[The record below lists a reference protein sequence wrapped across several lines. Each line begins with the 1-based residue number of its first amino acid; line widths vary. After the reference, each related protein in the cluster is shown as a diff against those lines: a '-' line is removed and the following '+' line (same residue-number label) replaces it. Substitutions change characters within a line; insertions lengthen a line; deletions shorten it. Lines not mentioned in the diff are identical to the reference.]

1 MTDNQHEIPNVSDLI
16 KQHQIHL
23 PETVTAVIDGNTQS
37 HDASAFKLQSVCPIN
52 AEETY
57 AVQESDASEVNAA
70 VAAARHA
77 FDHTDWQYLSHTER
91 KAILYK
97 ARDAIREHSHELAAI
112 QAFEVG
118 IPLGGLQAMHMP
130 RTVENFEFFIEV
142 AGTLGG
148 EAYTQTRNY
157 LSIVT
162 HEPVGVCALLS
173 PWNAPTVL
181 VSMKLAAALATG
193 NTVVIKASEYSPYT
207 LQRFVEII
215 NQAGIPPGVVNLV
228 NGRGHITGQS
238 LVEHPDVDVIGF
250 VGGSGTGK
258 AIMASASQTLKKVG
272 MELGGKS
279 ANIVTAEAN
288 LDDAIDGSLIAILA
302 GNGEQCLAG
311 SRILLHDSIADEFID
326 KFTQRLAN
334 VKVGNPFDSDVEV
347 GPLAFAS
354 HYEKVLSYVDIA
366 KSEGAEILVGGKAA
380 DGFSSGY
387 YFEPTAVL
395 AENSSRVC
403 QEEIFGPFVALQKY
417 SDLDEAISIA
427 NDSDFGLVSYVWS
440 NDLPSVMKCSR
451 QIKAGT
457 VWVNTPLTRDL
468 RAPFGG
474 YKQSGVGRD
483 GLHASIELFTEE
495 KTTMLPTQ
503 SLFIPKMGMSDN

>member
-1 MTDNQHEIPNVSDLI
+1 MTHNQYEIPSVNELINQHGIDLPDNI
-16 KQHQIHL
+16 
-23 PETVTAVIDGNTQS
+23 TAVIDGSTQS
-37 HDASAFKLQSVCPIN
+37 DHTSAFTLQSICPIN
-52 AEETY
+52 AEKTY
-57 AVQESDASEVNAA
+57 TVQESDEREVNAA

-91 KAILYK
+91 KTILNK
-97 ARDAIREHSHELAAI
+97 ARDAIREHAQELAAI

-157 LSIVT
+157 LSVVT
-162 HEPVGVCALLS
+162 HEPVGVCALLT

-215 NQAGIPPGVVNLV
+215 NEAGIPPGVVNLV

-250 VGGSGTGK
+250 VGGTGTGK
-258 AIMASASQTLKKVG
+258 AIMSSASKTLKKVG

-279 ANIVTAEAN
+279 ANIVTADAN
-288 LDDAIDGSLIAILA
+288 LEDAIDGSLIAILA

-311 SRILLHDSIADEFID
+311 SRILLQDSIADEFID
-326 KFTQRLAN
+326 KFTQRMAN
-334 VKVGNPFDSDVEV
+334 VTVGNPFDSKVEV

-354 HYEKVLSYVDIA
+354 HFEKVLSYVDIA
-366 KSEGAEILVGGKAA
+366 TSEGAEILTGGKAA

-395 AENSSRVC
+395 ADNSSRVC
-403 QEEIFGPFVALQKY
+403 QEEIFGPFVALQKF
-417 SDLDEAISIA
+417 SDLDEAIAIA

-440 NDLPSVMKCSR
+440 NDLPTVMKCSR

-503 SLFIPKMGMSDN
+503 SLFIPKLGMS